1 MKSADR
7 TTNIQQHQDQEAQAA
22 FLQRTMD
29 GIRRNIE
36 LPEILQA
43 AVVDIRNLIGTD
55 RIMIYRFDP
64 DGSGEVITESVC
76 EEHLPSFL
84 GLHFP
89 AEDIPPHTREMFLK
103 VRQRSIVD
111 VGSGKIGLSPLDN
124 YDTGEILP
132 GESNFQVR
140 PVEPCHIEYLK
151 AMGVQST
158 LVIPIVL
165 QNPDVTFPAELW
177 GLLVSHHSQPRGILK
192 RELRILQQLVD
203 QIAIA
208 IAQSK
213 LFQQMQA
220 ERNRQAIINQVITHL
235 HSQPHIQLQ
244 TALETV
250 ITALNGCGGRIYLES
265 TQELYTWGEQLQM
278 PAPFEKIAIEQH
290 PDWQHWLAKYREES
304 VWVISDLYQEPELQ
318 LLQTAFEST
327 IIRGLLVIPLGYHQN
342 CVGVISI
349 FRNEYD
355 SEILWAGKREPNPQA
370 SLSHLPQISFQTWKE
385 QRKQAVEWK
394 PDEIVLA
401 QTLAYHFSMT
411 IQQQQTYLQLQNLNR
426 NLKQQVEAKTAELE
440 KSLLITNVVKIV
452 TEQIRGTLD
461 VKMTLQAIVC
471 EVRKLLN
478 ADRILI
484 YQSWENLGGEIVV
497 EEINGNWQSVLAIK
511 PPVDY
516 FPDKQDINSFRGRFK
531 AINNVSTTELSPCD
545 REFLESLQIKA
556 NLVVPIKMGEKIW
569 GLLIVHQCQ
578 APRNWYEDEIYLLQQ
593 LADQAAIAIQQ
604 AQLYEATC
612 KAEVEAKN
620 KARLLGQAVYDLQ
633 QAQTQLI
640 QNEKMSSLGQLVA
653 GVAHEINNPVN
664 FIYGNL
670 SHAVIYTEQLLE
682 LLHLYQQKYPEAHV
696 EIDTKSEEI
705 DLEFISADLP
715 KLMSSM
721 TIGADRIRSIV
732 VSLRNFSRLDE
743 ANMKPVDL
751 HEGIENSL
759 LILQHRIKPNINFPG
774 IEIIKKYG
782 ELPLVECYAGQINQV
797 FMNILS
803 NAIDSLELR
812 CGNDALVEAL
822 DKNRD
827 FTPQISLSTTIS
839 ANKSSAI
846 ICIADNGMGMSEE
859 VKKRI
864 FDPFF
869 TTKEVGKGTGLGLAI
884 SYQIIVEKHNGVI
897 KCTSKPSKGTEFI
910 IEIPLK

>member
-7 TTNIQQHQDQEAQAA
+7 TTNMQPYEDQEA
-22 FLQRTMD
+22 LWQRTID
-29 GIRRNIE
+29 GIRRNRP
-36 LPEILQA
+36 LQEILQF
-43 AVVDIRNLIGTD
+43 AVVDIRKFLATD
-55 RIMIYRFDP
+55 RIMVYRFDA

-76 EEHLPSFL
+76 EENLPSFL

-89 AEDIPPHTREMFLK
+89 DEDIPPSAREMFLK
-103 VRQRSIVD
+103 ARQRSIVD

-124 YDTGEILP
+124 CDTGEVLAS
-132 GESNFQVR
+132 EDNFQVR
-140 PVEPCHIEYLK
+140 PVDACHIEYLK

-165 QNPDVTFPAELW
+165 QNQDVSSPTELW
-177 GLLVSHHSQPRGILK
+177 GLLISHHTQPRSISK
-192 RELRILQQLVD
+192 RELRILQQLID

-208 IAQSK
+208 IVQNQLSTLIK
-213 LFQQMQA
+213 A
-220 ERNRQAIINQVITHL
+220 ERKRQAIINQVITQL

-244 TALETV
+244 TALETIV
-250 ITALNGCGGRIYLES
+250 TALGGCGGRIYIES
-265 TQELYTWGEQLQM
+265 TQELYTWGEQPQM
-278 PAPFEKIAIEQH
+278 PEPFSKNLIEQH
-290 PDWQHWLAKYREES
+290 PFWLNWQTEYRGES
-304 VWVISDLYQEPELQ
+304 VWAISDLYHEPELR
-318 LLQTAFEST
+318 LLAKAFEST
-327 IIRGLLVIPLGYHQN
+327 KIRGLLVVPLGYHQN

-355 SEILWAGKREPNPQA
+355 TEILWARNHKQNPQQA
-370 SLSHLPQISFQTWKE
+370 QISFQTWKE
-385 QRKQAVEWK
+385 HKKGQTAEWK

-426 NLKQQVEAKTAELE
+426 NLKQQVDAQTAELE

-461 VKMTLQAIVC
+461 LKMTLQAIVC

-484 YQSWENLGGEIVV
+484 YQLLENLEGEIVV
-497 EEINGNWQSVLAIK
+497 EEISGNWQSVFAIK
-511 PPVDY
+511 PVADF
-516 FPDKQDINSFRGRFK
+516 FPDKQALNDFRGK
-531 AINNVSTTELSPCD
+531 IKVINNVSTADLSPCD
-545 REFLESLQIKA
+545 REFLDRLQIKA
-556 NLVVPIKMGEKIW
+556 NLIVPIKMGDKLW
-569 GLLIVHQCQ
+569 GLLIAHQCQ
-578 APRNWYEDEIYLLQQ
+578 APRNWHEDEIDLLQQ

-633 QAQTQLI
+633 QTQTQLI
-640 QNEKMSSLGQLVA
+640 QSEKMSSLGQLVA

-682 LLHLYQQKYPEAHV
+682 LLHVYQKKYPEANV
-696 EIDTKSEEI
+696 EIDTISEEI

-743 ANMKPVDL
+743 ADMKPVDL
-751 HEGIENSL
+751 HEGIENTL
-759 LILQHRIKPNINFPG
+759 LILQHRIKPNIAFPG

-782 ELPLVECYAGQINQV
+782 ELPFVECYAGQMNQV

-803 NAIDSLELR
+803 NAIDSLESR
-812 CGNDALVEAL
+812 WGNEALVEVL
-822 DKNRD
+822 EKNYD
-827 FTPQISLSTTIS
+827 FTPQIHLSTTIS
-839 ANKSSAI
+839 ANKSSVV

-869 TTKEVGKGTGLGLAI
+869 TTKQVGKGTGLGLAI
-884 SYQIIVEKHNGVI
+884 SYQIIVEKHHGVL
-897 KCTSKPSKGTEFI
+897 KCTSKPNKGTEFI

>member
-7 TTNIQQHQDQEAQAA
+7 TTNMQPYEDQEAL
-22 FLQRTMD
+22 LQRTID
-29 GIRRNIE
+29 GIRRNRP
-36 LPEILQA
+36 LQEILQF
-43 AVVDIRNLIGTD
+43 AVVDIRKFLGTD
-55 RIMIYRFDP
+55 RIMVYRFDA
-64 DGSGEVITESVC
+64 DGSGEVITESVD
-76 EEHLPSFL
+76 EENLQSFL

-89 AEDIPPHTREMFLK
+89 DEDIPPSARELFLK
-103 VRQRSIVD
+103 ARQRSIVD

-124 YDTGEILP
+124 CDTGEILAN
-132 GESNFQVR
+132 EHNFQVR
-140 PVEPCHIEYLK
+140 PVDACHIEYLK
-151 AMGVQST
+151 TMGVQST

-165 QNPDVTFPAELW
+165 QNQDVSSSTELW
-177 GLLVSHHSQPRGILK
+177 GLLISHHTQPRSISK
-192 RELRILQQLVD
+192 RELRILQQLID
-203 QIAIA
+203 QITIA
-208 IAQSK
+208 IAQNQLST
-213 LFQQMQA
+213 LIQA
-220 ERNRQAIINQVITHL
+220 ERKRQAIINQVITQL

-244 TALETV
+244 TALETIV
-250 ITALNGCGGRIYLES
+250 TALEGCGGRIYIES
-265 TQELYTWGEQLQM
+265 TQELYTWGEQPQM
-278 PAPFEKIAIEQH
+278 PEPFAKNLIEQH
-290 PDWQHWLAKYREES
+290 PFWLNWQTEYRGES
-304 VWVISDLYQEPELQ
+304 VWAISDLYNEPELR
-318 LLQTAFEST
+318 LLAKAFEST
-327 IIRGLLVIPLGYHQN
+327 KIRGLLVVPLGYHQN

-355 SEILWAGKREPNPQA
+355 TEILWAGNHKQNPQQA
-370 SLSHLPQISFQTWKE
+370 QISFQTWKE
-385 QRKQAVEWK
+385 HKKGQTAEWK

-426 NLKQQVEAKTAELE
+426 NLKQQVEAQTAELE

-461 VKMTLQAIVC
+461 LKMTLQAIVC

-484 YQSWENLGGEIVV
+484 YQLLENLEGEIVV

-511 PPVDY
+511 PPTDF
-516 FPDKQDINSFRGRFK
+516 FPDKRALNDFRGK
-531 AINNVSTTELSPCD
+531 TKVINNVFTSDLNPCD
-545 REFLESLQIKA
+545 REILDRLQIKA
-556 NLVVPIKMGEKIW
+556 NLIVPIKMGEKLW
-569 GLLIVHQCQ
+569 GLLIAHQCQ
-578 APRNWYEDEIYLLQQ
+578 APRNWHEDEIDLLQQ

-633 QAQTQLI
+633 QTQTQLI
-640 QNEKMSSLGQLVA
+640 QSEKMSSLGQLVA

-682 LLHLYQQKYPEAHV
+682 LLHVYQKKYPEANV
-696 EIDTKSEEI
+696 EIDTISEEI

-743 ANMKPVDL
+743 ADMKPVDL
-751 HEGIENSL
+751 HEGIENTL
-759 LILQHRIKPNINFPG
+759 LILQHRIKPNIAFPG
-774 IEIIKKYG
+774 IEMIKKYS
-782 ELPLVECYAGQINQV
+782 ELPFVECYAGQMNQV

-803 NAIDSLELR
+803 NAIDSLESR
-812 CGNDALVEAL
+812 CGNEALVEAL
-822 DKNRD
+822 DD
-827 FTPQISLSTTIS
+827 FTPQIHLSTTIS
-839 ANKSSAI
+839 ANKSSVV

-869 TTKEVGKGTGLGLAI
+869 TTKQVGKGTGLGLAI
-884 SYQIIVEKHNGVI
+884 SYQIIVDKHHGVL
-897 KCTSKPSKGTEFI
+897 KCTSKPHKGTEFI

>member
-7 TTNIQQHQDQEAQAA
+7 TTNMQPYEDQEAL
-22 FLQRTMD
+22 LQRTID
-29 GIRRNIE
+29 GIRRNRP
-36 LPEILQA
+36 LQEILQF
-43 AVVDIRNLIGTD
+43 AVVDIRKFLGTD
-55 RIMIYRFDP
+55 RIMVYRFDA
-64 DGSGEVITESVC
+64 DGSGEVITESVD
-76 EEHLPSFL
+76 EENLQSFL

-89 AEDIPPHTREMFLK
+89 DEDIPPSARELFLK
-103 VRQRSIVD
+103 ARQRSIVD

-124 YDTGEILP
+124 CDTGEILAN
-132 GESNFQVR
+132 EHNFQVR
-140 PVEPCHIEYLK
+140 PVDACHIEYLK

-165 QNPDVTFPAELW
+165 QNQDVSSSTELW
-177 GLLVSHHSQPRGILK
+177 GLLISHHTQPRSISK
-192 RELRILQQLVD
+192 RELRILQQLID
-203 QIAIA
+203 QITIA
-208 IAQSK
+208 IAQNQLST
-213 LFQQMQA
+213 LIQA
-220 ERNRQAIINQVITHL
+220 ERKRQAIINQVITQL

-244 TALETV
+244 TALETIV
-250 ITALNGCGGRIYLES
+250 TALEGCGGRIYIES
-265 TQELYTWGEQLQM
+265 TRELYTWGEQPQM
-278 PAPFEKIAIEQH
+278 PEPFAKNLIEQH
-290 PDWQHWLAKYREES
+290 PFWLNWQTEYRGES
-304 VWVISDLYQEPELQ
+304 VWAISDLYNEPELR
-318 LLQTAFEST
+318 LLAKAFELT
-327 IIRGLLVIPLGYHQN
+327 KIRGLLVVPLGYHQN

-355 SEILWAGKREPNPQA
+355 TEILWAGNHKQNPQQA
-370 SLSHLPQISFQTWKE
+370 QISFQTWKE
-385 QRKQAVEWK
+385 HKKGQTAEWK

-426 NLKQQVEAKTAELE
+426 NLKQQVEAQTAELE

-461 VKMTLQAIVC
+461 LKMTLQAIVC

-484 YQSWENLGGEIVV
+484 YQLLENLEGEIVV

-511 PPVDY
+511 PPTDF
-516 FPDKQDINSFRGRFK
+516 FPDKRALNDFRGK
-531 AINNVSTTELSPCD
+531 TKVINNVFTSDLNPCD
-545 REFLESLQIKA
+545 REILDRLQIKA
-556 NLVVPIKMGEKIW
+556 NLIVPIKMGEKLW
-569 GLLIVHQCQ
+569 GLLIAHQCQ
-578 APRNWYEDEIYLLQQ
+578 APRNWHEDEIDLLQQ

-633 QAQTQLI
+633 QTQTQLI
-640 QNEKMSSLGQLVA
+640 QSEKMSSLGQLVA

-682 LLHLYQQKYPEAHV
+682 LLHVYQKKYPEANV
-696 EIDTKSEEI
+696 EIDTISEEI

-743 ANMKPVDL
+743 ADMKPVDL
-751 HEGIENSL
+751 HEGIENTL
-759 LILQHRIKPNINFPG
+759 LILQHRIKPNIAFPG
-774 IEIIKKYG
+774 IEMIKKYG
-782 ELPLVECYAGQINQV
+782 ELPFVECYAGQMNQV

-803 NAIDSLELR
+803 NAIDSLESR
-812 CGNDALVEAL
+812 CGNEALVEAL
-822 DKNRD
+822 DD
-827 FTPQISLSTTIS
+827 FTPQIHLSTTIS
-839 ANKSSAI
+839 ANKSSVV

-869 TTKEVGKGTGLGLAI
+869 TTKQVGKGTGLGLAI
-884 SYQIIVEKHNGVI
+884 SYQIIVDKHHGVL
-897 KCTSKPSKGTEFI
+897 KCTSKPHKGTEFI

>member
-7 TTNIQQHQDQEAQAA
+7 TTNMQPYEDQEAL
-22 FLQRTMD
+22 LQRTID
-29 GIRRNIE
+29 GIRRNRP
-36 LPEILQA
+36 LQEILQF
-43 AVVDIRNLIGTD
+43 AVVDIRKFLGTD
-55 RIMIYRFDP
+55 RIMVYRFDA
-64 DGSGEVITESVC
+64 DGSGEVITESVD
-76 EEHLPSFL
+76 EENLQSFL

-89 AEDIPPHTREMFLK
+89 DEDIPPSARELFLK
-103 VRQRSIVD
+103 ARQRSIVD

-124 YDTGEILP
+124 CDTGEILAN
-132 GESNFQVR
+132 EHNFQVR
-140 PVEPCHIEYLK
+140 PVDACHIEYLK

-165 QNPDVTFPAELW
+165 QNQDVSSSTELW
-177 GLLVSHHSQPRGILK
+177 GLLISHHTQPRSISK
-192 RELRILQQLVD
+192 RELRILQQLID
-203 QIAIA
+203 QITIA
-208 IAQSK
+208 IAQNQLST
-213 LFQQMQA
+213 LIQA
-220 ERNRQAIINQVITHL
+220 ERKRQAIINQVITQL

-244 TALETV
+244 TALETIV
-250 ITALNGCGGRIYLES
+250 TALEGCGGRIYIES
-265 TQELYTWGEQLQM
+265 TGELYTWGEQPQM
-278 PAPFEKIAIEQH
+278 PEPFAKNLIEQH
-290 PDWQHWLAKYREES
+290 PFWLNWQTEYRGES
-304 VWVISDLYQEPELQ
+304 VWAISDLYNEPELR
-318 LLQTAFEST
+318 LLAKAFEST
-327 IIRGLLVIPLGYHQN
+327 KIRGLLVVPLGYHQN

-355 SEILWAGKREPNPQA
+355 TEILWAGNHKQNPQQA
-370 SLSHLPQISFQTWKE
+370 QISFQTWKE
-385 QRKQAVEWK
+385 HKKGQTAEWK

-426 NLKQQVEAKTAELE
+426 NLKQQVEAQTAELE

-461 VKMTLQAIVC
+461 LKMTLQAIVC

-484 YQSWENLGGEIVV
+484 YQLLENLEGEIVV

-511 PPVDY
+511 PPTDF
-516 FPDKQDINSFRGRFK
+516 FPDKRALNDFRGK
-531 AINNVSTTELSPCD
+531 TKVINNVFTSDLNPCD
-545 REFLESLQIKA
+545 REILDRLQIKA
-556 NLVVPIKMGEKIW
+556 NLIVPIKMGEKLW
-569 GLLIVHQCQ
+569 GLLIAHQCQ
-578 APRNWYEDEIYLLQQ
+578 APRNWHEDEIDLLQQ

-633 QAQTQLI
+633 QTQTQLI
-640 QNEKMSSLGQLVA
+640 QSEKMSSLGQLVA

-682 LLHLYQQKYPEAHV
+682 LLHVYQKKYPEANV
-696 EIDTKSEEI
+696 EIDTISEEI

-743 ANMKPVDL
+743 ADMKPVDL
-751 HEGIENSL
+751 HEGIENTL
-759 LILQHRIKPNINFPG
+759 LILQHRIKPNIAFPG
-774 IEIIKKYG
+774 IEMIKKYS
-782 ELPLVECYAGQINQV
+782 ELPFVECYAGQMNQV

-803 NAIDSLELR
+803 NAIDSLESR
-812 CGNDALVEAL
+812 CGNEALVEAL
-822 DKNRD
+822 DD
-827 FTPQISLSTTIS
+827 FTPQIHLSTTIS
-839 ANKSSAI
+839 ANKSSVV

-869 TTKEVGKGTGLGLAI
+869 TTKQVGKGTGLGLAI
-884 SYQIIVEKHNGVI
+884 SYQIIVDKHHGVL
-897 KCTSKPSKGTEFI
+897 KCTSKPHKGTEFI

>member
-7 TTNIQQHQDQEAQAA
+7 TTNMQPYEDQEAL
-22 FLQRTMD
+22 LQRTID
-29 GIRRNIE
+29 GIRRNRP
-36 LPEILQA
+36 LQEILQF
-43 AVVDIRNLIGTD
+43 AVVDIRKFLGTD
-55 RIMIYRFDP
+55 RIMVYRFDA
-64 DGSGEVITESVC
+64 DGSGEVITESVD
-76 EEHLPSFL
+76 EENLQSFL

-89 AEDIPPHTREMFLK
+89 DEDIPPSARELFLK
-103 VRQRSIVD
+103 ARQRSIVD

-124 YDTGEILP
+124 CDTGEILAN
-132 GESNFQVR
+132 EHNFQVR
-140 PVEPCHIEYLK
+140 PVDACHIEYLK
-151 AMGVQST
+151 TMGVQST

-165 QNPDVTFPAELW
+165 QNQDVSSSTELW
-177 GLLVSHHSQPRGILK
+177 GLLISHHTQPRSISK
-192 RELRILQQLVD
+192 RELRILQQLID
-203 QIAIA
+203 QITIA
-208 IAQSK
+208 IAQNQLST
-213 LFQQMQA
+213 LIQA
-220 ERNRQAIINQVITHL
+220 ERKRQAIINQVITQL

-244 TALETV
+244 TALETIV
-250 ITALNGCGGRIYLES
+250 TALEGCGGRIYIES
-265 TQELYTWGEQLQM
+265 TGELYTWGEQPQM
-278 PAPFEKIAIEQH
+278 PEPFAKNLIEQH
-290 PDWQHWLAKYREES
+290 PFWLNWQTEYRGES
-304 VWVISDLYQEPELQ
+304 VWAISDLYNEPELR
-318 LLQTAFEST
+318 LLAKAFEST
-327 IIRGLLVIPLGYHQN
+327 KIRGLLVVPLGYHQN

-355 SEILWAGKREPNPQA
+355 TEILWAGNHKQNPQQA
-370 SLSHLPQISFQTWKE
+370 QISFQTWKE
-385 QRKQAVEWK
+385 HKKGQTAEWK

-426 NLKQQVEAKTAELE
+426 NLKQQVEAQTAELE

-461 VKMTLQAIVC
+461 LKMTLQAIVC

-484 YQSWENLGGEIVV
+484 YQLLENLEGEIVV

-511 PPVDY
+511 PPTDF
-516 FPDKQDINSFRGRFK
+516 FPDKRALNDFRGK
-531 AINNVSTTELSPCD
+531 TKVINNVFTSDLNPCD
-545 REFLESLQIKA
+545 REILDRLQIKA
-556 NLVVPIKMGEKIW
+556 NLIVPIKMGEKLW
-569 GLLIVHQCQ
+569 GLLIAHQCQ
-578 APRNWYEDEIYLLQQ
+578 APRNWHEDEIDLLQQ

-633 QAQTQLI
+633 QTQTQLI
-640 QNEKMSSLGQLVA
+640 QSEKMSSLGQLVA

-682 LLHLYQQKYPEAHV
+682 LLHVYQKKYPEANV
-696 EIDTKSEEI
+696 EIDTISEEI

-743 ANMKPVDL
+743 ADMKPVDL
-751 HEGIENSL
+751 HEGIENTL
-759 LILQHRIKPNINFPG
+759 LILQHRIKPNIAFPG
-774 IEIIKKYG
+774 IEMIKKYG
-782 ELPLVECYAGQINQV
+782 ELPFVECYAGQMNQV

-803 NAIDSLELR
+803 NAIDSLESR
-812 CGNDALVEAL
+812 CGNEALVEAL
-822 DKNRD
+822 DD
-827 FTPQISLSTTIS
+827 FTPQIHLSTTIS
-839 ANKSSAI
+839 ANKSSVV

-869 TTKEVGKGTGLGLAI
+869 TTKQVGKGTGLGLAI
-884 SYQIIVEKHNGVI
+884 SYQIIVDKHHGVL
-897 KCTSKPSKGTEFI
+897 KCTSKPHKGTEFI

>member
-7 TTNIQQHQDQEAQAA
+7 TTNMQPYEDQEAL
-22 FLQRTMD
+22 LQRTID
-29 GIRRNIE
+29 GIRRNQP
-36 LPEILQA
+36 LQEILQF
-43 AVVDIRNLIGTD
+43 AVVDIRKFLGTD
-55 RIMIYRFDP
+55 RIMVYRFDA

-76 EEHLPSFL
+76 EKNLPCFL

-89 AEDIPPHTREMFLK
+89 DEDIPPSAREMFLK
-103 VRQRSIVD
+103 ARQRSIVD

-124 YDTGEILP
+124 CDTGEVL
-132 GESNFQVR
+132 GSEDNFQVR
-140 PVEPCHIEYLK
+140 PVDACHIEYLK

-165 QNPDVTFPAELW
+165 QNQDVSSSTELW
-177 GLLVSHHSQPRGILK
+177 GLLISHHTQPRSILK
-192 RELRILQQLVD
+192 RELRILQQLID

-208 IAQSK
+208 IAQNHLST
-213 LFQQMQA
+213 LIQV
-220 ERNRQAIINQVITHL
+220 ERKRQAIINQVITQL

-244 TALETV
+244 TALETIV
-250 ITALNGCGGRIYLES
+250 TALGGCGGRIYIES
-265 TQELYTWGEQLQM
+265 TQELYTWGEQPQM
-278 PAPFEKIAIEQH
+278 PEPFSKNAIEQH
-290 PDWQHWLAKYREES
+290 PFWLNWQTEYRGES
-304 VWVISDLYQEPELQ
+304 VWAISDLYNEPELR
-318 LLQTAFEST
+318 LLAKAFEST
-327 IIRGLLVIPLGYHQN
+327 KIRGLLVVPLGYHQN
-342 CVGVISI
+342 GIGVISI

-355 SEILWAGKREPNPQA
+355 TEILWAGNHKQNPQEY
-370 SLSHLPQISFQTWKE
+370 PGQICFQTWKE
-385 QRKQAVEWK
+385 QKKGQTAEWQ
-394 PDEIVLA
+394 PDEILLA

-411 IQQQQTYLQLQNLNR
+411 IQLSQTYLQLQNLNR
-426 NLKQQVEAKTAELE
+426 NLKQQVDAQTAELE

-461 VKMTLQAIVC
+461 LKMTLQAIVY

-484 YQSWENLGGEIVV
+484 YQLLENLEGEIVV
-497 EEINGNWQSVLAIK
+497 EEISGNWQSVLAIK
-511 PPVDY
+511 PVADF
-516 FPDKQDINSFRGRFK
+516 FPDKQALNDFRGK
-531 AINNVSTTELSPCD
+531 TKVINNVSTAGLNPCD
-545 REFLESLQIKA
+545 REFLERLQIKA
-556 NLVVPIKMGEKIW
+556 NLIVPIKMGDKLW
-569 GLLIVHQCQ
+569 GLLIAHQCQ
-578 APRNWYEDEIYLLQQ
+578 APRNWHEDEIDLLQQ

-633 QAQTQLI
+633 QTQTQLI
-640 QNEKMSSLGQLVA
+640 QSEKMSSLGQLVA

-682 LLHLYQQKYPEAHV
+682 LLHIYQKKYPEANV

-743 ANMKPVDL
+743 ADMKPVDL
-751 HEGIENSL
+751 HQGIENTL
-759 LILQHRIKPNINFPG
+759 LILQHRIKPNIGFPG

-782 ELPLVECYAGQINQV
+782 ELPFVECYAGQMNQV

-803 NAIDSLELR
+803 NAIDSLESR
-812 CGNDALVEAL
+812 CRNQPLVEAL
-822 DKNRD
+822 EKNND
-827 FTPQISLSTTIS
+827 FTPQIYLSTTIS
-839 ANKSSAI
+839 TNKSSVI
-846 ICIADNGMGMSEE
+846 ISITDNGMGMSEE

-884 SYQIIVEKHNGVI
+884 SYQIIVEKHHGVL